1 MKIVG
6 KPENMSLSGDIR
18 LDYRI
23 IINEFYKNCMEE
35 WLLSNRLGKGYSTKP
50 V

>member
-23 IINEFYKNCMEE
+23 IIKWILQKLYGRVAFI
-35 WLLSNRLGKGYSTKP
+35 
-50 V
+50 